1 MNYDIKDIALADKGL
16 LMIQWAEMSM
26 PVLKNI
32 RGEFE
37 KEKPLAGIKIGCCL
51 HVTTETAALMKTLK
65 AAGAEIR
72 LAASN
77 PLSTKDYVAAAL
89 VKEGIPVFAING
101 EDRETYYRH
110 LESVLE
116 MKPDITMDDGG
127 DLISLIHSKYPEL
140 TKTMLGST
148 EETTT
153 GVIRL
158 KSMEAD
164 GALKVPVIAVN
175 EAETK
180 HLFDNR
186 YGTGQ
191 STIDGI
197 LRATNRLIAG
207 SYFVVSGYGWCGKG
221 VSMRAKGM
229 GAKVI
234 ICEVNPVRALE
245 AAMDGFSVMPIKQAA
260 SIGDFFVTV
269 TGDVNVIDIDAIEK
283 MKDGA
288 ILANSG
294 HFDSE
299 INTKMLKKTA
309 VSSKN
314 IRPALDEYLMPD
326 GRRIYLLAQGRLVN
340 LSSAEGH
347 PSSVMDMSFA
357 NQALAA
363 KYLKENGNLEHKV
376 YVVPA
381 EIDQKVASLKLES
394 MNIEIDKLTAEQ
406 QHYLSSWN
414 IGT

>member
-1 MNYDIKDIALADKGL
+1 MNNIA
-16 LMIQWAEMSM
+16 
-26 PVLKNI
+26 
-32 RGEFE
+32 
-37 KEKPLAGIKIGCCL
+37 
-51 HVTTETAALMKTLK
+51 
-65 AAGAEIR
+65 
-72 LAASN
+72 
-77 PLSTKDYVAAAL
+77 Y
-89 VKEGIPVFAING
+89 
-101 EDRETYYRH
+101 
-110 LESVLE
+110 
-116 MKPDITMDDGG
+116 
-127 DLISLIHSKYPEL
+127 
-140 TKTMLGST
+140 
-148 EETTT
+148 
-153 GVIRL
+153 RL
-158 KSMEAD
+158 KIF
-164 GALKVPVIAVN
+164 GNVQGVGYRN
-175 EAETK
+175 W
-180 HLFDNR
+180 
-186 YGTGQ
+186 
-191 STIDGI
+191 
-197 LRATNRLIAG
+197 LR
-207 SYFVVSGYGWCGKG
+207 K
-221 VSMRAKGM
+221 
-229 GAKVI
+229 
-234 ICEVNPVRALE
+234 RALE